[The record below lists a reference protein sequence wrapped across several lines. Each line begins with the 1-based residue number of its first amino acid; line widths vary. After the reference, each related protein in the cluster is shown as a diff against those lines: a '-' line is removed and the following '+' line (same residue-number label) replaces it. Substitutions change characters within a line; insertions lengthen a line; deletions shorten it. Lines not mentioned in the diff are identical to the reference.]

1 MTTKYSPG
9 PWSMTSNGHLYGNIF
24 SGFTSFDEGARLLLD
39 NKTSQATY
47 ADKVLMTASPELFAT
62 LRDLVAL
69 ARDPDY
75 CDFDAEA
82 LLSDA
87 ESLIQKVTG

>member
-1 MTTKYSPG
+1 MS
-9 PWSMTSNGHLYGNIF
+9 SNGHLYGNIF

-47 ADKVLMTASPELFAT
+47 ADKVLMTAAPEL
-62 LRDLVAL
+62 LSMLINLVEL
-69 ARDPDY
+69 ARDPDG
-75 CDFDAEA
+75 CDLDAED
-82 LLSDA
+82 LLLDA